1 MNPISDYVAELA
13 RHLRR
18 GRRRRILAEVRAH
31 LLEAAAADVS
41 RGVDADRAARIA
53 VERFG
58 PPARIASQF
67 NAQRSRPRAVVQ
79 RAAAVMLAGA
89 AMASLGTAT
98 VWAIGPGTTHTRA
111 AHARHHPRAL
121 RIGNGR

>member
-1 MNPISDYVAELA
+1 VNPIADYVAELA

-18 GRRRRILAEVRAH
+18 SRRRRILAEVRAH
-31 LLEAAAADVS
+31 LLEAAAAAAG

-58 PPARIASQF
+58 PPARVASQF
-67 NAQRSRPRAVVQ
+67 NALHRRPRAVVH
-79 RAAAVMLAGA
+79 RAVAVMLAGA

-98 VWAIGPGTTHTRA
+98 VWAIGPGATHSRA
-111 AHARHHPRAL
+111 SHPRHHVHAR